1 MLLDL
6 FKPSRT
12 KSPQPLARR
21 IADRIAAAPVEPLPG
36 PYIYVEDLLPAALY
50 GEVLK
55 HFALTAPLFREKIH
69 PTGER
74 YFGSYAERMEITLG
88 ALRGRSP
95 LALFWEEIFRA
106 LKSEAVFAALLD
118 KFRSGFEARFGKAA
132 ATPALRGRLART
144 MLLCHHRPGF
154 HVGPHT
160 DAPRKVLSCV
170 INCAERAGLEH
181 LGTVMYVPKRK
192 GLTSDGREHLDPALF
207 ERLRTLPFKPNSALI
222 FLRDDALFH
231 GVEPVTAAAL
241 QGSNRPNIQYNL
253 WDEAAR
259 L

>member
-1 MLLDL
+1 
-6 FKPSRT
+6 
-12 KSPQPLARR
+12 
-21 IADRIAAAPVEPLPG
+21 
-36 PYIYVEDLLPAALY
+36 
-50 GEVLK
+50 
-55 HFALTAPLFREKIH
+55 
-69 PTGER
+69 
-74 YFGSYAERMEITLG
+74 
-88 ALRGRSP
+88 
-95 LALFWEEIFRA
+95 
-106 LKSEAVFAALLD
+106 
-118 KFRSGFEARFGKAA
+118 
-132 ATPALRGRLART
+132 
-144 MLLCHHRPGF
+144 
-154 HVGPHT
+154 
-160 DAPRKVLSCV
+160 V